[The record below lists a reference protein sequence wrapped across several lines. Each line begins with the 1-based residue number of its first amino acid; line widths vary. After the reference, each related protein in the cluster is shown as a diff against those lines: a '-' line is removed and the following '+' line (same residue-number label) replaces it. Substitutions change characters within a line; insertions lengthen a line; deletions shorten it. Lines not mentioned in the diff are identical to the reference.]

1 MNFKIKK
8 NKLAD
13 LLYTEEM
20 ANLYQHCLKKESKGT
35 GEVSNSFPLKKKKK
49 ETERAI
55 AGLCISKGTFILVDT
70 F

>member
-49 ETERAI
+49 RQREQLQVFVFQKEH
-55 AGLCISKGTFILVDT
+55 LS
-70 F
+70 